1 VTVARIA
8 ILLNDRCHPKECQ
21 WECQAYCPPVRMGQ
35 ECIVE
40 GPNGKPI
47 ISETLCIGCGI
58 CVHKCPFDAIKILNT
73 PQAEESEIVHRYGY
87 NGFRLYRLPIPPTT
101 GITGLLGPNGI
112 GKSTALRVLGGVEI
126 PNLGHYDRP
135 PSWEPVLEHYR
146 GTALHAHFERI
157 ARGELRAVVKPQYV
171 DRLAEVGDRVRDYV
185 GAGGPRAASA
195 LAEVGMPH
203 RAERPMTELSG
214 GELQLAALARVLA
227 TDADLYL
234 IDEPSSYLDIVHR
247 LAVARILRRL
257 GETKSV
263 IVVEHDLALLD
274 YLADQAHLLYGESAA
289 FGVVSHP
296 IPMRSA
302 INTYLTGYL
311 KDENVRFRTEAVR
324 FVAHPPKPPARQN
337 ALVEFPEL
345 EKRFPEFHLT
355 VGAGRIAK
363 GETVGIVGPNAT
375 GKTTFVRMLA
385 GVEPPTR
392 GRPPADVTVS
402 YKPQYLKAT
411 QGASLRQRIEA
422 LASDP
427 TFDGKL
433 FERELIPGLG
443 LEGILDVALPD
454 LSGGEL
460 QRAAVGLALA
470 RPATLY
476 LLDEP
481 SAYLDA
487 DQRMAMARLIR
498 RQIERQSSTAL
509 VVDHDVYFLD
519 LACDELMVF
528 QPVGTEGRAGRGD
541 GPFPMRDGMNRLLRL
556 VEITF
561 RRDAE
566 TRRPRI
572 NQEGSALDREQRA
585 SGEYYYEPAD

>member
-1 VTVARIA
+1 MARIA

-40 GPNGKPI
+40 GPLGKPI

-73 PQAEESEIVHRYGY
+73 PEADEAEIVHRYGY
-87 NGFRLYRLPIPPTT
+87 NGFRLYRLPLPPTH
-101 GITGLLGPNGI
+101 GITGLLGANGT
-112 GKSTALRVLGGVEI
+112 GKSTALRLLAGNDV
-126 PNLGHYDRP
+126 PNLGDYAAP
-135 PSWEPVLEHYR
+135 GSWEKVLARYR

-157 ARGELRAVVKPQYV
+157 AKGELRSVVKPQYV
-171 DRLAEVGDRVRDYV
+171 DHLADEPFTALEYASGGGGNGARALDDVGLAERGDRRL
-185 GAGGPRAASA
+185 S
-195 LAEVGMPH
+195 
-203 RAERPMTELSG
+203 ELSG
-214 GELQLAALARVLA
+214 GELQLAAIARTLA

-247 LAVARILRRL
+247 LAIARRLRRL

-263 IVVEHDLALLD
+263 LVVEHDLGLLD
-274 YLADQAHLLYGESAA
+274 YLADQAHLIYGEAAA
-289 FGVVSHP
+289 FGVISHP

-311 KDENVRFRTEAVR
+311 KDENVRFRTEPVR

-337 ALVEFPEL
+337 ALVTFPEL
-345 EKRFPEFHLT
+345 TKRFAAFELT
-355 VGAGRIAK
+355 VSGGALAK

-385 GVEPPTR
+385 GVEPPTS
-392 GRPPADVTVS
+392 GTPPAGVSVS

-411 QGASLRQRIEA
+411 QSSSLRDRSQA
-422 LASDP
+422 LAADP
-427 TFDGKL
+427 SFDLKL
-433 FERELIPGLG
+433 FERELVPGLHID
-443 LEGILDVALPD
+443 EILDVAMTD

-460 QRAAVGLALA
+460 QRAAVALALA

-481 SAYLDA
+481 SAYLDS
-487 DQRMAMARLIR
+487 DERMSMARLIR
-498 RQIERQSSTAL
+498 RQVERQAVSAL

-519 LACDELMVF
+519 LASDALMVF
-528 QPVGTEGRAGRGD
+528 GSDAPDGSRGRGD
-541 GPFPMRDGMNRLLRL
+541 GPFPMREGMNRLLKS
-556 VEITF
+556 VDVTF

-566 TRRPRI
+566 TLRPRI
-572 NQEGSALDREQRA
+572 NREGSVLDREQREK
-585 SGEYYYEPAD
+585 GEYYYEAAA

>member
-1 VTVARIA
+1 MARIA
-8 ILLNDRCHPKECQ
+8 ILLSDRCHPKECQ

-40 GPNGKPI
+40 GPLGKPV

-73 PQAEESEIVHRYGY
+73 PEADESEIVHRYGY
-87 NGFRLYRLPIPPTT
+87 NGFRLYRLPLPPPQ
-101 GITGLLGPNGI
+101 GITGLLGPNGT
-112 GKSTALRVLGGVEI
+112 GKSTALRLLAGAEV
-126 PNLGHYDRP
+126 PNLGEYGAP
-135 PSWEPVLEHYR
+135 GSWARVLEHYR
-146 GTALHAHFERI
+146 GTALRAHFERV
-157 ARGELRAVVKPQYV
+157 AKGELRSVVKPQYV
-171 DRLAEVGDRVRDYV
+171 DRLADEPGTVLDYVRAAGGNAPRVLDELGLGAMGDR
-185 GAGGPRAASA
+185 P
-195 LAEVGMPH
+195 LA
-203 RAERPMTELSG
+203 ELSG
-214 GELQLAALARVLA
+214 GHLQLAAIARTLS

-247 LAVARILRRL
+247 LRVARVLRRL
-257 GETKSV
+257 GATKSV
-263 IVVEHDLALLD
+263 LVVEHDLGLLD
-274 YLADQAHLLYGESAA
+274 YLADTAHLLYGEAAA
-289 FGVVSHP
+289 FGVISHP
-296 IPMRSA
+296 LPMRSA

-311 KDENVRFRTEAVR
+311 KDENVRFRTEPVR
-324 FVAHPPKPPARQN
+324 FVAHPPKPVARQN

-345 EKRFPEFHLT
+345 EKEFPHFHLS
-355 VGAGRIAK
+355 VGGGRLTK

-392 GRPPADVTVS
+392 GTPPPGVTVS
-402 YKPQYLKAT
+402 YKPQYLRAT
-411 QGASLRQRIEA
+411 SSASLRERTAA
-422 LASDP
+422 LSADP
-427 TFDGKL
+427 TFDASL
-433 FERELIPGLG
+433 FERELVPGLH
-443 LEGILDVALPD
+443 LSEILDVALPD

-460 QRAAVGLALA
+460 QRAAVALALA

-487 DQRMAMARLIR
+487 DERMSMARLLR
-498 RQIERQSSTAL
+498 RQVERQSVSAL

-528 QPVGTEGRAGRGD
+528 RSETEDGSRGRGD
-541 GPFPMRDGMNRLLRL
+541 GPFAMREGMNRLLRT
-556 VEITF
+556 VDITY

-566 TRRPRI
+566 TLRPRI
-572 NQEGSALDREQRA
+572 NREGSALDREQREK
-585 SGEYYYEPAD
+585 GEYYYEAVG

>member
-1 VTVARIA
+1 MARIA

-40 GPNGKPI
+40 GPLGKPI

-73 PQAEESEIVHRYGY
+73 PEADEAEIVHRYGY
-87 NGFRLYRLPIPPTT
+87 NGFRLYRLPLPPTH
-101 GITGLLGPNGI
+101 GITGLLGPNGT
-112 GKSTALRVLGGVEI
+112 GKSTALRLLAGNDV
-126 PNLGHYDRP
+126 PNLGDYAAP
-135 PSWEPVLEHYR
+135 GSWEKVLARYR

-157 ARGELRAVVKPQYV
+157 AKGELRSVVKPQYV
-171 DRLAEVGDRVRDYV
+171 DHLADEPFTALEYASGGGGNGARALDDVGLAERGDRRL
-185 GAGGPRAASA
+185 S
-195 LAEVGMPH
+195 
-203 RAERPMTELSG
+203 ELSG
-214 GELQLAALARVLA
+214 GELQLAAIARTLA

-247 LAVARILRRL
+247 LAIARRLRRL

-263 IVVEHDLALLD
+263 LVVEHDLGLLD
-274 YLADQAHLLYGESAA
+274 YLADQAHLIYGEAAA
-289 FGVVSHP
+289 FGVISHP

-311 KDENVRFRTEAVR
+311 KDENVRFRTEPVR

-337 ALVEFPEL
+337 ALVTFPEL
-345 EKRFPEFHLT
+345 TKRFATFELT
-355 VGAGRIAK
+355 VSGGALAK

-385 GVEPPTR
+385 GVEPPTS
-392 GRPPADVTVS
+392 GTPPAGVSVS

-411 QGASLRQRIEA
+411 QSSSLRDRSQA
-422 LASDP
+422 LTADP
-427 TFDGKL
+427 SFDLKL
-433 FERELIPGLG
+433 FERELVPGLHID
-443 LEGILDVALPD
+443 EILDVAMTD

-460 QRAAVGLALA
+460 QRAAVALALA

-481 SAYLDA
+481 SAYLDS
-487 DQRMAMARLIR
+487 DERMSMARLIR
-498 RQIERQSSTAL
+498 RQVERQAVSAL

-519 LACDELMVF
+519 LASDALMVF
-528 QPVGTEGRAGRGD
+528 GSDAPDGSRGRGD
-541 GPFPMRDGMNRLLRL
+541 GPFPMREGMNRLLKS
-556 VEITF
+556 VDVTF

-566 TRRPRI
+566 TLRPRI
-572 NQEGSALDREQRA
+572 NREGSVLDREQREK
-585 SGEYYYEPAD
+585 GEYYYEAAA

>member
-1 VTVARIA
+1 MARIA
-8 ILLNDRCHPKECQ
+8 ILLEDRCHPKECQ

-40 GPNGKPI
+40 GPTGRPI

-73 PQAEESEIVHRYGY
+73 PEANESEIVHRYGY
-87 NGFRLYRLPIPPTT
+87 NGFRLYRLPVPPVQ
-101 GITGLLGPNGI
+101 GITGLLGPNGT
-112 GKSTALRVLGGVEI
+112 GKSTALRLLAGRDV
-126 PNLGHYDRP
+126 PNLGDFEHGGEWSKVLDR
-135 PSWEPVLEHYR
+135 YR
-146 GTALHAHFERI
+146 GTAMRAHFERVSKGNLVT
-157 ARGELRAVVKPQYV
+157 AVKPQYV
-171 DRLAEVGDRVRDYV
+171 DRLADEESTAGAFVGD
-185 GAGGPRAASA
+185 GPRAARTLEDVG
-195 LAEVGMPH
+195 LAG
-203 RAERPMTELSG
+203 RADRKLGELSG
-214 GELQLAALARVLA
+214 GELQMAAIARTLA

-247 LAVARILRRL
+247 LRIARLLRRL

-263 IVVEHDLALLD
+263 VVVEHDLALLD
-274 YLADQAHLLYGESAA
+274 YLADQAHLIYGEPAA
-289 FGVVSHP
+289 FGVISHP

-311 KDENVRFRTEAVR
+311 KDENVRFRTEPVR
-324 FVAHPPKPPARQN
+324 FVAHPPKPSVRQN
-337 ALVEFPEL
+337 TAVEFPAL
-345 EKRFPEFHLT
+345 EKTFPAFSLS
-355 VGAGRIAK
+355 VGAGSLAK
-363 GETVGIVGPNAT
+363 GTTVGVVGPNAT

-385 GVEPPTR
+385 GAETPTR
-392 GRPPADVTVS
+392 GAPPAGVTVS

-411 QGASLRQRIEA
+411 QSASLRARSEA

-427 TFDGKL
+427 TFDAKL
-433 FERELIPGLG
+433 FERELVPGLH
-443 LEGILDVALPD
+443 LDEVLDVALPD

-460 QRAAVGLALA
+460 QRAAVALALA
-470 RPATLY
+470 RPAALY

-487 DQRMAMARLIR
+487 DERMAMARLLR
-498 RQIERQSSTAL
+498 RQVERQAVTAL

-528 QPVGTEGRAGRGD
+528 RPEGTEGARGRGD
-541 GPFPMRDGMNRLLRL
+541 GPFAMREGMNRLLRT
-556 VEITF
+556 VDITF

-566 TRRPRI
+566 TLRPRI
-572 NQEGSALDREQRA
+572 NREGSVLDREQRA
-585 SGEYYYEPAD
+585 KGEYYYEAAA